1 MTYRLAACLRDFVV
15 HHLRPKRA
23 ELTRPQYA
31 IDRLVEFFG
40 EDRDVETIARKDI
53 RKYRDKRLAAGVVD
67 ATIRRELS
75 VLKSALEFACEEER
89 IRAVPVF
96 KLPEDGQPRERW
108 LTEEEAK
115 ALMDLDMPDVVRLAL
130 YIAFGTG
137 ARRGAILG
145 LRAGRVD
152 FRNGY
157 IDFRDPTKPVTR
169 KRRVKTKMS
178 DWLVPIMQKAC
189 AGKKPDDL
197 VVETTAA
204 YLSANVKR
212 LFKKIGIEEKGIGIH
227 CIRRTFTTWAFL
239 GGATPAAVSAATGDN
254 ISTLE
259 KSYLKLFPEHSAG
272 ATSTIKPL
280 TTGE

>member
-1 MTYRLAACLRDFVV
+1 MTYRLSSCLKDFIVL
-15 HHLRPKRA
+15 HLRPKRA
-23 ELTRPQYA
+23 ELSRPQFA

-40 EDRDVETIARKDI
+40 ADRDVETIARKDI

-75 VLKSALEFACEEER
+75 VLKSALEFACEEDR

-108 LTEEEAK
+108 LTEAEAK
-115 ALMDLDMPDVVRLAL
+115 ALMDLEMPETVRLVL

-137 ARRGAILG
+137 ARRGAILD
-145 LRAGRVD
+145 LRVGRVD
-152 FRNGY
+152 FRNRY
-157 IDFRDPTKPVTR
+157 IDFRDPSRPVTK

-178 DWLVPIMQKAC
+178 DWLVPIMEKAC
-189 AGKKPDDL
+189 AGKKPEDL
-197 VVETTAA
+197 VVETTPQ
-204 YLSANVKR
+204 YVSANVKR
-212 LFKKIGIEEKGIGIH
+212 LLKKIGVEERGVGIH

-272 ATSTIKPL
+272 ATNTIKPL
-280 TTGE
+280 TGG